1 MCAVHPN
8 HHSPLLAGVRVRL
21 CEQATLLPAQVS
33 EDNTKVRRSPLQPL
47 KPKEEKST
55 EEEDSRTVYVVSA
68 GVGVGHTIYPQT
80 HACSE
85 SALL

>member
-1 MCAVHPN
+1 MC
-8 HHSPLLAGVRVRL
+8 L
-21 CEQATLLPAQVS
+21 CEQATLLPTQVS

-47 KPKEEKST
+47 KPKEKST
-55 EEEDSRTVYVVSA
+55 EEEDSRTVYGVSA